1 MATVEC
7 GAAFLCARCGL
18 GVIYPD
24 TTFRVSWHGL
34 KVKLLSIKKKAS
46 LPRISA
52 KKPLLAMRS
61 ATRKTRF
68 ITESISM
75 YLFEANMVSWLYK
88 GRKSFRICKIL
99 FDICKLPIIKS
110 HSFFCQR
117 CTFSDN
123 SPIFVSKYSED
134 NIKWIC

>member
-1 MATVEC
+1 MATVEY
-7 GAAFLCARCGL
+7 GAAFLGARCGR
-18 GVIYPD
+18 GMIYPD

-34 KVKLLSIKKKAS
+34 KVKIISIKKKAS

-68 ITESISM
+68 ITESINM

-88 GRKSFRICKIL
+88 DTNSFRICKIISAIRDYREYYL
-99 FDICKLPIIKS
+99 FS
-110 HSFFCQR
+110 
-117 CTFSDN
+117 
-123 SPIFVSKYSED
+123 
-134 NIKWIC
+134 

>member
-7 GAAFLCARCGL
+7 SAAFLCARCGL
-18 GVIYPD
+18 GTIDPD

-88 GRKSFRICKIL
+88 GRKSFRICKIISAIRGCRGYYQRL
-99 FDICKLPIIKS
+99 QNPIAVPL
-110 HSFFCQR
+110 R
-117 CTFSDN
+117 RVN
-123 SPIFVSKYSED
+123 
-134 NIKWIC
+134 